1 MAFMRNRSR
10 TILLDFGSTDMLS
23 DLHGV
28 HALRVR
34 PGAGAEMRKQLADR
48 LRTAGCPAST
58 EGSDWMS
65 AGNFDAAFLEEAPS
79 QGAASGQGA
88 ASPAGRGSDPPHPV
102 DPTATTAD
110 NRVGRARRGG
120 GDNRSVTARDI
131 TGASLVTGD
140 NNRVS
145 TSMRQVSLPAAA
157 EVDVRTELAALRR
170 VLAGLEV
177 PERGK
182 LDPRHG
188 GGRRGGS
195 QAPPRQGGARRRAR
209 ARAQVRKAAEDFG
222 GHAERLAPRIAAL
235 GAWLGAHGRGLL
247 ANFGIGA

>member
-88 ASPAGRGSDPPHPV
+88 ESPAGRGSDPPHPV
-102 DPTATTAD
+102 DPMPPPPTTGLD
-110 NRVGRARRGG
+110 EPREGVETTGR
-120 GDNRSVTARDI
+120 S
-131 TGASLVTGD
+131 
-140 NNRVS
+140 
-145 TSMRQVSLPAAA
+145 
-157 EVDVRTELAALRR
+157 
-170 VLAGLEV
+170 
-177 PERGK
+177 
-182 LDPRHG
+182 
-188 GGRRGGS
+188 
-195 QAPPRQGGARRRAR
+195 RRATSL
-209 ARAQVRKAAEDFG
+209 E
-222 GHAERLAPRIAAL
+222 P
-235 GAWLGAHGRGLL
+235 AW
-247 ANFGIGA
+247 

>member
-1 MAFMRNRSR
+1 MFVVYGRNLAARNAAFDFLRGIGLRPLAWDVVAGQTGSGAPFVFEILERGFEVARAVLVVLTPDEEVTLRAVLRTEPGDAKPRYQPRPNVLFEAGMAFMRNRSR

-102 DPTATTAD
+102 DPMPPPPTTGLD
-110 NRVGRARRGG
+110 EPGEGVETTGR
-120 GDNRSVTARDI
+120 S
-131 TGASLVTGD
+131 
-140 NNRVS
+140 
-145 TSMRQVSLPAAA
+145 
-157 EVDVRTELAALRR
+157 
-170 VLAGLEV
+170 
-177 PERGK
+177 
-182 LDPRHG
+182 
-188 GGRRGGS
+188 
-195 QAPPRQGGARRRAR
+195 RRATSL
-209 ARAQVRKAAEDFG
+209 E
-222 GHAERLAPRIAAL
+222 P
-235 GAWLGAHGRGLL
+235 AW
-247 ANFGIGA
+247 